1 MRVFARVVV
10 VSTMALVASNPA
22 LDAQLASR
30 PAEEW
35 IKTLDGPARVASL
48 KIDEVVSSIRLEPG
62 QVVADIGAGSGLF
75 VVSLAR
81 AVGPKGK
88 VFAVEIDEGFF
99 PGIVKRA
106 ADAGVGNVQTVLG
119 TFTDPALPVKNI
131 DAAFFHD
138 VLHHVAGRADYLK
151 TLAPYLSNTGRIVVV
166 DYEGGQGPH
175 RTDATLQVP
184 REQLAGWMAAIGFR
198 QVAEVKLFTDKYV
211 LVFGRSLR

>member
-1 MRVFARVVV
+1 MRIFARVVV
-10 VSTMALVASNPA
+10 LSAMVTFAPGPA
-22 LDAQLASR
+22 IEAQLASR

-35 IKTLDGPARVASL
+35 IKTLDGPTRVASL
-48 KIDEVVSSIRLEPG
+48 KIDEVVAAIRLEPG
-62 QVVADIGAGSGLF
+62 HVVADIGAGSGLF

-81 AVGPKGK
+81 TVGPKGR

-138 VLHHVAGRADYLK
+138 VLHHVAGRAEYLK
-151 TLAPYLSNTGRIVVV
+151 ALAPYLSSTGRIIVV

-175 RTDATLQVP
+175 RADATLQVP
-184 REQLAGWMAAIGFR
+184 REQLSSWMAAIGFR
-198 QVAEVKLFTDKYV
+198 QVDEVKLFTDKYV